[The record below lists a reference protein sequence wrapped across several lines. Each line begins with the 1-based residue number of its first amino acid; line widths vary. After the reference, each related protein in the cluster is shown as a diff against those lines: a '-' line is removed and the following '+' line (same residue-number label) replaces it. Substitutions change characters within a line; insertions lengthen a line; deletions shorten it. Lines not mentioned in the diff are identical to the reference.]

1 MEEAK
6 WSPFEHVFHTY
17 KSKENE
23 LKNYFNIY
31 EKSDEGVTK
40 LMYRK
45 QELLWVLLDRKY
57 DKRAHLQ

>member
-1 MEEAK
+1 MNRDVEIGMEEAK
-6 WSPFEHVFHTY
+6 WSPFEHMFYTN

-45 QELLWVLLDRKY
+45 Q
-57 DKRAHLQ
+57 